1 MPLVTPS
8 TSPIATSEFNSGD
21 SVLSLESILAAIA
34 NVVLNDAQG
43 TPVAHTFAPAKT
55 QSDFALL
62 EDRSAGLY
70 IGYNKLTFKLTRPQ
84 GAQAQKT
91 SNRNLTLEIK
101 VETPKMETVSNN
113 TVSGIAPAPTVSYRP
128 VATLNVTLPDRCSLQ
143 DRKDLQKY
151 VLQLLSNSFVTDA
164 FEKYELPY

>member
-1 MPLVTPS
+1 LKERV
-8 TSPIATSEFNSGD
+8 
-21 SVLSLESILAAIA
+21 LAAIA
-34 NVVLNDAQG
+34 NIVLNDAQG

-70 IGYNKLTFKLTRPQ
+70 IGFNKLTFNLSRPK
-84 GAQAQKT
+84 GATNT
-91 SNRNLTLEIK
+91 SNRNLRLEIK
-101 VETPKMETVSNN
+101 LETPKMETVSNN

-128 VATLNVTLPDRCSLQ
+128 VAELNMTFPDRCSLQ

-164 FEKYELPY
+164 VEKYELPY